1 MTDPTAQGQ
10 PSPEELQAYL
20 EQLRAADVT
29 EVIAQAFNML
39 GTGANVKLGRLDA
52 RVVIDALDALANAV
66 DGRIDADVMS
76 QMRAG
81 IAQLKTAQVEAEREE
96 AARGAG
102 EPQAGAPQAPGD
114 AQGAPPA
121 GAGQAPGGPSPGS
134 RPGGPQQPGGDQKM
148 TDRLWIPGRGPAGP
162 GTPPG

>member
-66 DGRIDADVMS
+66 DGRIDAEVMS

-96 AARGAG
+96 AARAG
-102 EPQAGAPQAPGD
+102 GPQAGGDAQAPG
-114 AQGAPPA
+114 GAPTSPS
-121 GAGQAPGGPSPGS
+121 GAGQAPGSPS
-134 RPGGPQQPGGDQKM
+134 PGGPQQPGGDQKM